1 MSEKETYYV
10 VTGHLRAS
18 ISPECISAAREL
30 MDSIRALT
38 NDEPALHVAI
48 CVLGAGLAAEIP
60 LKDIAL

>member
-1 MSEKETYYV
+1 
-10 VTGHLRAS
+10 
-18 ISPECISAAREL
+18 

-38 NDEPALHVAI
+38 NDEPALYVAI